1 MKGKLFEMISS
12 VSFWYAVI
20 LSVAFLLDQ
29 ANIVPGAY
37 MKAVELF
44 AAVGIVVKRIDGFR
58 Q

>member
-1 MKGKLFEMISS
+1 MSKIKEMVNS

-44 AAVGIVVKRIDGFR
+44 TAVGIVVKRIDGFR
-58 Q
+58 K

>member
-1 MKGKLFEMISS
+1 MSKIKEMVNS